1 MAITQALCSSFKVE
15 LLQGVH
21 DFTPVTGDTFKVA
34 LYTSVAELNSS
45 TIVYTSIGEEVATG
59 YVAGGKV
66 LTGQKIAF
74 SGTTAYVTF
83 DTSTW
88 PSSTITAS
96 GALIYNHT
104 KSDKAVAVL
113 NFGGPFI
120 SSNST
125 FTLTFPPATATTAV
139 IIIS

>member
-15 LLQGVH
+15 LLEGQH
-21 DFTPVTGDTFKVA
+21 DFTPITGDTFKVA
-34 LYTSVAELNSS
+34 LYNAAANLNSS
-45 TIVYTSIGEEVATG
+45 TILYTDIGEVVATG
-59 YVAGGKV
+59 YVAGGNV
-66 LTGQKIAF
+66 LTGQSITL

-83 DTSTW
+83 GTSEW

-104 KSDKAVAVL
+104 QADKAVAVL
-113 NFGGPFI
+113 NFGGPFH
-120 SSNST
+120 SSDST

>member
-15 LLQGVH
+15 LLEGQH
-21 DFTPVTGDTFKVA
+21 DFTPITGDTFKVA
-34 LYTSVAELNSS
+34 LYNAAANLNSS
-45 TIVYTSIGEEVATG
+45 TILYTDIGEVVATG
-59 YVAGGKV
+59 YVAGGNV
-66 LTGQKIAF
+66 LTGQSITL

-83 DTSTW
+83 DTSEW

-104 KSDKAVAVL
+104 QADKAVAVL
-113 NFGGPFI
+113 NFGGPFH
-120 SSNST
+120 SSDST